1 MATLLAACSSDSTG
15 PSTLTTT
22 PVASVA
28 CSGATLPAAGQ
39 VINGVAG
46 SSLCLS
52 GGAAGAEYAL
62 IPFNGATVS
71 EATASVTLQP
81 SGTATVSAAALAASS
96 SQSIPGATPLALAGR
111 VPSRALD
118 VRLRALERRVLTPRI
133 AGARR
138 WYNARTRR
146 PGAALS
152 IIPAA
157 ATVGQLVSLNANAD
171 DACDVSQLRTARI
184 AAISN
189 KAIVVADTANPPD
202 GYTDADYQAIANRF
216 EAVIDPTD
224 VANFGAPSD
233 IDGNGHVVLFFTRAV
248 NELTP
253 RDAGY
258 YVGGFF
264 FARDLFPAESSSLG
278 DGCPTSNTAEMFY
291 LMVPDPRG
299 TVNGNVFSK
308 SDVSD
313 EVYATVAHE
322 YQHLINAS
330 RRMYV
335 NTASTD
341 YEVTWLDEG
350 LAHEAEEL
358 LFYAEAG
365 LKPRANLDTPMLRS
379 ATTYRTAFNNDAIG
393 NFGRFA
399 ATLHSPSTNSP
410 YSDDDSLG
418 TRGATWSFL
427 RFAADHQGGS
437 ESAFWY
443 GLVNSVSTGM
453 GTLESVLGTD
463 LTPIFRDWATSLL
476 MDDVTGTD
484 ARWQQPSWNF
494 RSIFSVLES
503 DGSYPLQT
511 QALTSSVPATV
522 TLRGGTASYLR
533 FAVSS
538 GSAASIQ
545 WGTLPQNVQLTLV
558 RTR

>member
-1 MATLLAACSSDSTG
+1 VS
-15 PSTLTTT
+15 
-22 PVASVA
+22 
-28 CSGATLPAAGQ
+28 CSGATLPSAGQ
-39 VINGVAG
+39 VLTGLSG

-52 GGAAGAEYAL
+52 GGPAGAEYAL
-62 IPFNGATVS
+62 IPFNGATVPG
-71 EATASVTLQP
+71 ATASVTLQP
-81 SGTATVSAAALAASS
+81 SGTATVAASIAS
-96 SQSIPGATPLALAGR
+96 SATPTGTSAMPEAAVLPGR
-111 VPSRALD
+111 VRSRALD
-118 VRLRALERRVLTPRI
+118 ARLRAIERRVLTPRI
-133 AGARR
+133 PAARR
-138 WYNARTRR
+138 WYRDHTRR

-152 IIPAA
+152 IVPAA

-171 DACDVSQLRTARI
+171 DACDVSQLRAGRI
-184 AAISN
+184 AAISS
-189 KAIVVADTANPPD
+189 KAIVVADTTNPPD
-202 GYTDADYQAIANRF
+202 GYSDADYQAIANRF
-216 EAVIDPTD
+216 DAAIDPTD

-233 IDGNGHVVLFFTRAV
+233 IDGNGHVILFFTRAV
-248 NELTP
+248 NQLTP
-253 RDAGY
+253 RDASY
-258 YVGGFF
+258 FIGGFF
-264 FARDLFPAESSSLG
+264 FARDLFPTEASSAG
-278 DGCPTSNTAEMFY
+278 DACPTSNMAEMFY

-299 TVNGNVFSK
+299 AVNGNVFSK

-313 EVYATVAHE
+313 EVFATVAHE

-335 NTASTD
+335 NTAASD

-350 LAHEAEEL
+350 LSHEAEEL

-365 LKPRANLDTPMLRS
+365 LQPRTDLDTPMLRS
-379 ATTYRTAFNNDAIG
+379 STTYRSAFNNDAIA
-393 NFGRFA
+393 NFGRFES
-399 ATLHSPSTNSP
+399 TLQNPSGNSP

-427 RFAADHQGGS
+427 RYAADHRTGL
-437 ESAFWY
+437 ESAFWF
-443 GLVNSVSTGM
+443 GLVNSSSTGM
-453 GTLESVLGTD
+453 GTLESVLGAD

-494 RSIFSVLES
+494 RSIYAVLES
-503 DGSYPLQT
+503 DGSYPLVT
-511 QALTSSVPATV
+511 GSLTSGSSTTV
-522 TLRGGTASYLR
+522 TLRGGAASFLR